1 MILFWLTNDTEVV
14 SSSSGPWVYVD
25 LGIIISR
32 PTVPIPVCTNCQN
45 APSASILS
53 IKHQVSY
60 VTCEE
65 FGQLNIPQCISPP
78 LMTAAMHDGKYMNQ
92 CTWSKV
98 AYLLTIFPQL
108 CYARQGCNLA
118 LPLLHCSLGTL
129 TALWSKMLQL
139 PHFCCGFGFWI
150 AGCCSEWD

>member
-1 MILFWLTNDTEVV
+1 MIQRLLVLALAPGYTWTWE
-14 SSSSGPWVYVD
+14 SSSVARLFQFLCAQTAKY
-25 LGIIISR
+25 
-32 PTVPIPVCTNCQN
+32 

-53 IKHQVSY
+53 IKYQVSY

-139 PHFCCGFGFWI
+139 PHFCCGFGF
-150 AGCCSEWD
+150 